1 MNNDNIAEIRC
12 LFGAL
17 IIDNVLFRTMINM
30 KLDKIVH
37 TIQNKFDVQ
46 KLPRELEAI
55 MNCWI
60 RTDSWY
66 VEHGV
71 SKFEACLEEVVAD
84 EMIRLMIDFL
94 LGRKNALQGRESLN
108 ESDLCDALK
117 HVSNVLSTMDW
128 ETEIIFTY
136 YAMCWAQN
144 FKDRILSY
152 DYDHDFS
159 WVSNKT
165 GETHYNLPHVSKCVN
180 NEDLEQLSDDFEPLS
195 DNLQH
200 ETEL

>member
-1 MNNDNIAEIRC
+1 MNSNNIAEIRG

-17 IIDNVLFRTMINM
+17 IIDDVLFRVMINM
-30 KLDKIVH
+30 KLDKVVA

-60 RTDSWY
+60 RTDTWY

-84 EMIRLMIDFL
+84 EMVRLMIDFL
-94 LGRKNALQGRESLN
+94 MGRKNALQDAERLN

-128 ETEIIFTY
+128 ETETIFTY

-144 FKDRILSY
+144 FKDRILSC
-152 DYDHDFS
+152 DYGHTFS
-159 WVSNKT
+159 WISNDT
-165 GETHYNLPHVSKCVN
+165 GETHYNLPHISKCVN
-180 NEDLEQLSDDFEPLS
+180 NVDLEPLCDDF
-195 DNLQH
+195 QY

>member
-1 MNNDNIAEIRC
+1 MNSNNIAEIRG
-12 LFGAL
+12 LFGTL
-17 IIDNVLFRTMINM
+17 IIDDVLFRVMINM
-30 KLDKIVH
+30 KVDKVVSS
-37 TIQNKFDVQ
+37 IQNKFDVK

-66 VEHGV
+66 IEHGV
-71 SKFEACLEEVVAD
+71 SKFETCLEEVVAD
-84 EMIRLMIDFL
+84 EMTRLMIDFL
-94 LGRKNALQGRESLN
+94 IGRKNALLHGESLN

-144 FKDRILSY
+144 HRDRILSC
-152 DYDHDFS
+152 DYDHNFCWISDE
-159 WVSNKT
+159 T
-165 GETHYNLPHVSKCVN
+165 GETHYNLPHVFKCVN
-180 NEDLEQLSDDFEPLS
+180 NVDLEPLFE
-195 DNLQH
+195 NLQH
-200 ETEL
+200 ETGL

>member
-1 MNNDNIAEIRC
+1 MDSTMIAEIRC

-17 IIDNVLFRTMINM
+17 IIDNVLFQTMINM
-30 KLDKIVH
+30 KLDKIVA

-84 EMIRLMIDFL
+84 EMVRLMIDFL
-94 LGRKNALQGRESLN
+94 LGRKNALQGGESLN

-117 HVSNVLSTMDW
+117 HVSNVLSTMEW
-128 ETEIIFTY
+128 ETETRFTY

-144 FKDRILSY
+144 FKDRILSC

-165 GETHYNLPHVSKCVN
+165 GETHYNLPHVSKCIN
-180 NEDLEQLSDDFEPLS
+180 NEDSEPLFDS
-195 DNLQH
+195 F
-200 ETEL
+200 EEATE

>member
-1 MNNDNIAEIRC
+1 
-12 LFGAL
+12 
-17 IIDNVLFRTMINM
+17 M
-30 KLDKIVH
+30 KLDKIVA

-84 EMIRLMIDFL
+84 EMVRLMIDFL
-94 LGRKNALQGRESLN
+94 LGRKNALQDGESLN

-117 HVSNVLSTMDW
+117 HVSNVLSIMNW
-128 ETEIIFTY
+128 ETETRFTY

-144 FKDRILSY
+144 FKDRILSC

-180 NEDLEQLSDDFEPLS
+180 NEDLEPLFE
-195 DNLQH
+195 NLQD

>member
-1 MNNDNIAEIRC
+1 MNSDNIAEIRG
-12 LFGAL
+12 LFGTL
-17 IIDNVLFRTMINM
+17 IIDDVLFRVMINI
-30 KLDKIVH
+30 KLDKVVA

-71 SKFEACLEEVVAD
+71 SKFEACLKEVVAD
-84 EMIRLMIDFL
+84 EMVRLMIDFL
-94 LGRKNALQGRESLN
+94 LGRKNALQDGESLN

-117 HVSNVLSTMDW
+117 HVPNVLSTMEW
-128 ETEIIFTY
+128 ETETRFTY

-144 FKDRILSY
+144 FKDRILSC
-152 DYDHDFS
+152 DYDHGFS
-159 WVSNKT
+159 WVSKKT

-180 NEDLEQLSDDFEPLS
+180 NVDLELAPDDLE
-195 DNLQH
+195 H

>member
-17 IIDNVLFRTMINM
+17 IIDNVLFRVMINM

-84 EMIRLMIDFL
+84 EMVRLMIDFL

-117 HVSNVLSTMDW
+117 HVSNVLTTMEW
-128 ETEIIFTY
+128 ETETILTY

-144 FKDRILSY
+144 FKDRILSC

-159 WVSNKT
+159 WVNEKT
-165 GETHYNLPHVSKCVN
+165 RETHYNLPHVSKCVN
-180 NEDLEQLSDDFEPLS
+180 NEDSEPLFE
-195 DNLQH
+195 NLQH
-200 ETEL
+200 ETGL

>member
-1 MNNDNIAEIRC
+1 MNSNNIAEIRG
-12 LFGAL
+12 LFGTL
-17 IIDNVLFRTMINM
+17 IIDDVLFRTMINM
-30 KLDKIVH
+30 KLDKVVA
-37 TIQNKFDVQ
+37 TIQDKFDVQ

-94 LGRKNALQGRESLN
+94 LGRKNALQDGESLN

-117 HVSNVLSTMDW
+117 HVSNILSTMEW
-128 ETEIIFTY
+128 ETETRFTY

-144 FKDRILSY
+144 FKDRILSC

-159 WVSNKT
+159 WVNNKT
-165 GETHYNLPHVSKCVN
+165 GETHYNLPHVFKCVN
-180 NEDLEQLSDDFEPLS
+180 NVDLEVALDYLE
-195 DNLQH
+195 H
-200 ETEL
+200 EVEL

>member
-1 MNNDNIAEIRC
+1 MNSVMIAEIRS
-12 LFGAL
+12 LFGTL
-17 IIDNVLFRTMINM
+17 IIDDVLFRVMINM
-30 KLDKIVH
+30 KLEKVVAS
-37 TIQNKFDVQ
+37 IQSKFDVR

-60 RTDSWY
+60 RTDAWY

-94 LGRKNALQGRESLN
+94 MGRKNALQDKETLN

-117 HVSNVLSTMDW
+117 RASNDLSCMEW
-128 ETEIIFTY
+128 ETETIFTY

-144 FKDRILSY
+144 HMDRILSC
-152 DYDHDFS
+152 DYDHDFF
-159 WVSNKT
+159 WINNKT

-180 NEDLEQLSDDFEPLS
+180 NVDLEPLFE
-195 DNLQH
+195 NL
-200 ETEL
+200 EEVTE

>member
-1 MNNDNIAEIRC
+1 MDSTMIAEIRC

-30 KLDKIVH
+30 KLDKIVA
-37 TIQNKFDVQ
+37 TIQNRFDVK

-84 EMIRLMIDFL
+84 EMVRLMIDFL
-94 LGRKNALQGRESLN
+94 LGRKNALQGGESLN

-117 HVSNVLSTMDW
+117 HVSNILSTMEW
-128 ETEIIFTY
+128 ETETRFTY

-144 FKDRILSY
+144 FRDCILTC
-152 DYDHDFS
+152 DYDHDFC
-159 WVSNKT
+159 WISNET
-165 GETHYNLPHVSKCVN
+165 EETHYNLPHVFKCVN
-180 NEDLEQLSDDFEPLS
+180 NVDLELALDDLEQEA
-195 DNLQH
+195 
-200 ETEL
+200 EL

>member
-1 MNNDNIAEIRC
+1 MNNDMILGVRC
-12 LFGAL
+12 LFGTL
-17 IIDNVLFRTMINM
+17 IIDDVLFRTMINM
-30 KLDKIVH
+30 KLEKIVR
-37 TIQNKFDVQ
+37 TIQNKFDIQ

-84 EMIRLMIDFL
+84 EMTRLMIDFL
-94 LGRKNALQGRESLN
+94 MGRKNALQDGESIN
-108 ESDLCDALK
+108 ESDLCDVLK
-117 HVSNVLSTMDW
+117 HVSNILSTMEW
-128 ETEIIFTY
+128 ETETIFTY

-144 FKDRILSY
+144 HRDRILSC
-152 DYDHDFS
+152 DYDHGFS

-165 GETHYNLPHVSKCVN
+165 GETHYNLPHVSNCVN
-180 NEDLEQLSDDFEPLS
+180 NVDLEPLFES
-195 DNLQH
+195 FD
-200 ETEL
+200 EATE

>member
-1 MNNDNIAEIRC
+1 MIAEIRC

-17 IIDNVLFRTMINM
+17 IIDVVLFRTMINM
-30 KLDKIVH
+30 KIDKVVA
-37 TIQNKFDVQ
+37 TIQNRFDVQ

-84 EMIRLMIDFL
+84 EMVRLMIDFL
-94 LGRKNALQGRESLN
+94 LGRKNALQGGESLN

-128 ETEIIFTY
+128 ETETIFTY

-144 FKDRILSY
+144 FRDRILTC

-180 NEDLEQLSDDFEPLS
+180 NEDSEPLFE
-195 DNLQH
+195 NLQH

>member
-1 MNNDNIAEIRC
+1 MIAEIRC

-30 KLDKIVH
+30 KLDKIVA
-37 TIQNKFDVQ
+37 TIQNRFDVK

-84 EMIRLMIDFL
+84 EMVRLMIDFL
-94 LGRKNALQGRESLN
+94 LGRKNALQGGESLN

-128 ETEIIFTY
+128 ETETRFTY

-144 FKDRILSY
+144 FRDCILTC
-152 DYDHDFS
+152 DYDHDFC
-159 WVSNKT
+159 WISNET
-165 GETHYNLPHVSKCVN
+165 GETHYNLPHVSNCAN
-180 NEDLEQLSDDFEPLS
+180 NVDLELAPNGLEQEA
-195 DNLQH
+195 
-200 ETEL
+200 EL

>member
-1 MNNDNIAEIRC
+1 MIAEIRC

-30 KLDKIVH
+30 KLDKIVA

-71 SKFEACLEEVVAD
+71 SKFEACFEEVVAD
-84 EMIRLMIDFL
+84 EMVRLMIDFL
-94 LGRKNALQGRESLN
+94 LGRKNALQGGESLN

-117 HVSNVLSTMDW
+117 HVSNVLSTMEW
-128 ETEIIFTY
+128 ETETRFTY

-144 FKDRILSY
+144 FRDCIFSC
-152 DYDHDFS
+152 DYEHDFS

-180 NEDLEQLSDDFEPLS
+180 NVDSETLFE
-195 DNLQH
+195 NLQH

>member
-1 MNNDNIAEIRC
+1 MTSTMIAEIRC

-30 KLDKIVH
+30 KLDKIVA

-84 EMIRLMIDFL
+84 EMVRLMIDFL
-94 LGRKNALQGRESLN
+94 LGRKNALQDGESLN

-117 HVSNVLSTMDW
+117 HVSNVLSIMEW
-128 ETEIIFTY
+128 ETETRFTY

-144 FKDRILSY
+144 FKDRILSC

-180 NEDLEQLSDDFEPLS
+180 NEDSEPLFDS
-195 DNLQH
+195 F
-200 ETEL
+200 EEATE

>member
-1 MNNDNIAEIRC
+1 MNSNNIAEIQG
-12 LFGAL
+12 LFGTL
-17 IIDNVLFRTMINM
+17 IIDDVLFRVMINM
-30 KLDKIVH
+30 KLDKVVA
-37 TIQNKFDVQ
+37 TIQHKFDVK

-60 RTDSWY
+60 RTDAWY

-84 EMIRLMIDFL
+84 EMVRLLIDFL
-94 LGRKNALQGRESLN
+94 LGRKNALQDTETLT

-128 ETEIIFTY
+128 ETETIFTY

-144 FKDRILSY
+144 FKDRILSC

-159 WVSNKT
+159 WVSDKT

-180 NEDLEQLSDDFEPLS
+180 NVDLEVALDDLE
-195 DNLQH
+195 H
-200 ETEL
+200 EAEL

>member
-12 LFGAL
+12 LFGTL
-17 IIDNVLFRTMINM
+17 IIDNVLFRVMINM
-30 KLDKIVH
+30 KLDKIVA
-37 TIQNKFDVQ
+37 TIQNKFDVK

-60 RTDSWY
+60 RTDTWY

-84 EMIRLMIDFL
+84 EMVRLMIDFL
-94 LGRKNALQGRESLN
+94 LGRKNALQDGESLN

-117 HVSNVLSTMDW
+117 HMSNVLSSMEW
-128 ETEIIFTY
+128 ETETRFTY

-144 FKDRILSY
+144 FKDRILSC

-159 WVSNKT
+159 WVNEKT

-180 NEDLEQLSDDFEPLS
+180 NEDLEPLS
-195 DNLQH
+195 ENF
-200 ETEL
+200 EEATE